1 VFRLRNSAHYTIM
14 AVVMDM
20 DEKERIKE
28 NLNAIEDPSNNKSL
42 GENDALR
49 HIGID
54 DEKKTVTVLVGV
66 ANEDD
71 QQAKQRLRREI
82 ATVLKR
88 DMGYTGV
95 SIEFEPLKKKDSI
108 LGKGAKVKYIGI
120 ASGKGGVGKSTVAA
134 NLAVALA
141 RIGKKVGLIDA
152 DIYGANLPVILDMP
166 ITPPKSDADKR
177 IVPFEKHGIE
187 VISTQFFMDEEKP
200 LMWRGPMLSKML
212 NHFFYDV
219 AWNDEIEYII
229 IDLPPGTGD
238 VAIDIQRIIPEC
250 RMFIVTTPHPSASSV
265 AVKAGFMAKELKHE
279 LLGVIENMSHFDH
292 EGESLHIFGQ
302 GGGEAVAEKLG
313 TSLIQKIPIAQP
325 KSGHH
330 SLFGMEEEVGVIY
343 LGLANKLVK
352 TLSS

>member
-1 VFRLRNSAHYTIM
+1 MN
-14 AVVMDM
+14 
-20 DEKERIKE
+20 EKDRIKE
-28 NLNAIEDPSNNKSL
+28 RLSLIKDPTNERTL
-42 GENDALR
+42 GENEAFR
-49 HIGID
+49 HIGLD
-54 DEKKTVTVLVGV
+54 DEKRSVTVLVGI
-66 ANEDD
+66 ANGDD
-71 QQAKQRLRREI
+71 QTAKQKLKREI

-88 DMGYTGV
+88 EMGYDGV
-95 SIEFEPLKKKDSI
+95 SIDFEPLKKKDSI
-108 LGKGAKVKYIGI
+108 LGKGEKVKYIGV

-134 NLAVALA
+134 NLALALA

-152 DIYGANLPVILDMP
+152 DIYGANMPVILDMP
-166 ITPPKSDADKR
+166 ITPPKSDAEKR
-177 IVPFEKHGIE
+177 IVPFAKHGIE
-187 VISTQFFMDEEKP
+187 VISTQFFMDEGKP

-219 AWNDEIEYII
+219 AWDEDIEYLI

-238 VAIDIQRIIPEC
+238 VAIDIQRLIPEC
-250 RMFIVTTPHPSASSV
+250 RMLIVTTPHPSASSV
-265 AVKAGFMAKELKHE
+265 AVKAGFMAKELKHD

-292 EGESLHIFGQ
+292 QGETLHIFGK
-302 GGGEAVAEKLG
+302 GGGEAVAEKLK

-325 KSGHH
+325 ESGHH